1 MKRLI
6 ILIAALMLIT
16 TGCHKDK
23 VEPRHSIVTYY
34 GNGGLTENGESSVK
48 DVQLGSDRLTI
59 KDNMFTNEDKEF
71 KCWNTKSDG
80 NGNNL
85 HPTDDT
91 FLEEL
96 NLYAIWLNKYTITF
110 NPNGG
115 TGTMSPQTV
124 VDGVPVNLHAN
135 AFTRNDYSF
144 KCWNTKAN
152 GSGTSYSNGS
162 SVTLHNNL
170 TLYAQ
175 WTPKN
180 GFINGHEYVNLGLPS
195 GLLWAT
201 CNVGASSPQDYGNY
215 YAWGETTTKSY
226 YDWSTYKWCNG
237 EWNSLTKYCTSSNY
251 GIVDNKTVLE
261 MSDDAA
267 RVNWGGNWRTPTRD
281 ELQELDDKCT
291 WTWTTQGGKNG
302 YRVTG
307 PNGNNIFLPAAGYR
321 EFTSLYSV
329 GSYGVYQS
337 SLIRDDLPFDMY
349 YLSFIHGGVGVG
361 DDIRY
366 IGRSVRPV
374 CQPQN

>member
-6 ILIAALMLIT
+6 VLITALMLIT

-23 VEPRHSIVTYY
+23 MEPVHHIATYY

-48 DVQLGSDRLTI
+48 DVRLGSGSLTI

-85 HPTDDT
+85 HPKDGTY
-91 FLEEL
+91 LEEL

-124 VDGVPVNLHAN
+124 TDGETVNLHAN
-135 AFTRNDYSF
+135 TFTRNGYYF
-144 KCWNTKAN
+144 GCWNTKAN
-152 GSGTSYSNGS
+152 GSGTSYWAGS

-175 WTPKN
+175 WVSI
-180 GFINGHEYVNLGLPS
+180 GSVVNGHEYVDLGLPS

-215 YAWGETTTKSY
+215 YAWGETTTKSTY
-226 YDWSTYKWCNG
+226 NWSTYKWCNG
-237 EWNSLTKYCTSSNY
+237 SEYSLTKYNTDWSY
-251 GIVDNKTVLE
+251 GYVDNRTTLE
-261 MSDDAA
+261 PADDVA
-267 RVNWGGNWRTPTRD
+267 RAKWGGRWRMPTMTEKN
-281 ELQELDDKCT
+281 ELRLNCT
-291 WTWTTQGGKNG
+291 WTWTTQNG
-302 YRVTG
+302 VKGMKVKG
-307 PNGNNIFLPAAGYR
+307 PNGKSIFLPAAGYYSGSSH
-321 EFTSLYSV
+321 ETGSNYYWSSSLSSV
-329 GSYGVYQS
+329 PRSAYRLYFNSGGVYNDS
-337 SLIRDDLPFDMY
+337 YVTHRCCGMP
-349 YLSFIHGGVGVG
+349 
-361 DDIRY
+361 
-366 IGRSVRPV
+366 VRPV